1 MCLMISVTDW
11 VCSYHLLPYH
21 VSVRSASVLV
31 YGSFDQTCLKEQIS
45 LLLILTLGF
54 NVDLIW
60 GY

>member
-1 MCLMISVTDW
+1 M
-11 VCSYHLLPYH
+11 
-21 VSVRSASVLV
+21 LV